1 MTGDFEK
8 IEYLAAKYFDLLY
21 FADTG
26 LIDECF
32 FAEAGVYSIEQGQL
46 GSIDMVGFA
55 TRISSRPA
63 PSSIDEPRTDVIK
76 MIEIESPTT
85 ALLKV
90 EVNILGDRYPDYL
103 ILIKRDSQWKLITKA
118 CHRVAN

>member
-1 MTGDFEK
+1 MTSNFEK
-8 IEYLAAKYFDLLY
+8 IENLAAKYFDLLY

-32 FAEAGVYSIEQGQL
+32 FAEAGVYSIEQDQL
-46 GSIDMVGFA
+46 VSIDMAGFA
-55 TRISSRPA
+55 TRISSRQA
-63 PSSIDEPRTDVIK
+63 PSSIDEPRNDVIK

-90 EVNILGDRYPDYL
+90 EVNILGDRYHDYL
-103 ILIKRDSQWKLITKA
+103 ILMKRDNQWKIITKA
-118 CHRVAN
+118 FHRFAK